1 MHDASQREFC
11 TSMPELS
18 LLLAC
23 VASAGVPAA
32 RGPPPLHAG
41 NPVVSWYRAQCGEV
55 PRDRPPLAAAR
66 LDLSRGQQHGR
77 PRRVFLPCPPP
88 VTGAATTGVLGAGSG
103 GRLLFGSG
111 LITSLPAI
119 LAVAFLAGR
128 LLGVRRSLATTLLSG
143 LAGWVAGTGL
153 SLLIASGDPEAPGFG
168 RNVWVFSV
176 VFTMSAAVWVEL
188 LAKPGSL
195 ARAQQ
200 GLVRVPRPLRALRR
214 SSQRGAPLRPDHRDR
229 RQARL
234 RARARPRRQGRPG
247 RGRGRPAAA
256 GRSPAAR
263 PRRVRRHVR
272 QARPDPVDPLGPA
285 ACRRHRRAV
294 EAAGPGAAGGPG

>member
-128 LLGVRRSLATTLLSG
+128 L
-143 LAGWVAGTGL
+143 AGTGL

-214 SSQRGAPLRPDHRDR
+214 SSQ
-229 RQARL
+229 
-234 RARARPRRQGRPG
+234 
-247 RGRGRPAAA
+247 
-256 GRSPAAR
+256 
-263 PRRVRRHVR
+263 
-272 QARPDPVDPLGPA
+272 
-285 ACRRHRRAV
+285 
-294 EAAGPGAAGGPG
+294 